1 MKLLPRYKG
10 TILVGALNMWRLSRI
25 GMIVAIGTLAVV
37 TSRAEADPIDPF
49 QSAPIAR
56 PAPKPIPR
64 PPRTEPEPAVI
75 VSPPATPAPPRTPD
89 NYNGSYAG
97 AIRLQPGQSESTR
110 LGSVG
115 RGGGSAS
122 YENCNSASIPQS
134 IEISGGSFRFL
145 YNQQDNVVINGRVDG
160 SGNVLGFGNSP
171 FGGAKLSAQ
180 ILNGALS
187 GTIVSAS
194 CAFTVDL
201 RRR

>member
-1 MKLLPRYKG
+1 ML
-10 TILVGALNMWRLSRI
+10 RLSRI
-25 GMIVAIGTLAVV
+25 GMIAAVGALAVV
-37 TSRAEADPIDPF
+37 TCRAEADPTDPF

-56 PAPKPIPR
+56 PTPKPIPR
-64 PPRTEPEPAVI
+64 PPRAEPEPAI
-75 VSPPATPAPPRTPD
+75 AVSPPAAPAPPRSPD

-97 AIRLQPGQSESTR
+97 AIRLQAGQSESTR
-110 LGSVG
+110 LGAVG

-145 YNQQDNVVINGRVDG
+145 FNQQDNIVINGRVDG
-160 SGNVLGFGNSP
+160 SGVLSGFGNSP

-180 ILNGALS
+180 ILNGVLS
-187 GTIVSAS
+187 GTIVSSS
-194 CAFTVDL
+194 CNFTLDL